1 MKLARELSQAEAK
14 KVQTFVL
21 LGGVFTTLAI
31 WTKLEDPIN
40 LPKLY
45 VLVLF
50 ASIVLGL
57 SLPALFNISK
67 LLSGAQRAILY
78 LIGLFVAGLSISTIA
93 TDVKYTAIFGE
104 YHRNNGFLT
113 YLAMAILMAF
123 CRISAGG
130 SPKIVRLF

>member
-1 MKLARELSQAEAK
+1 MKLARALREAEARK
-14 KVQTFVL
+14 IQSFIL
-21 LGGVFTTLAI
+21 FGGVFTTLAI

-67 LLSGAQRAILY
+67 LLSGAQRASLY
-78 LIGLFVAGLSISTIA
+78 LIGLFVAGLT
-93 TDVKYTAIFGE
+93 
-104 YHRNNGFLT
+104 
-113 YLAMAILMAF
+113 M
-123 CRISAGG
+123 
-130 SPKIVRLF
+130 